1 MGDLDR
7 HALHGDALRATGEPI
22 ALPPNTNLT
31 KFRAFISRVTSVVDE
46 TNVQIILSDDDI
58 AQEEYTDPSRA
69 HDMFHILDK
78 THFISSAVVAP
89 KNVADVQEIIKLAN
103 KFEVPVWPFS
113 KGRNIGYGGTAPRV
127 RGSLGIDLGK
137 NMNRVLKVDPQ
148 SAYAL
153 LETGVSYFDP
163 HEYLVTHNLRDQVWA
178 DVPDVGGGSVI
189 GNALERGTGY
199 TPYGEHWM
207 MHCGLKVVLPDGSLR
222 TGMGA
227 LPNPKADK
235 SKPPH
240 EQEPNESW
248 QIFDCSLGPH
258 SAGIFSQSSLGIVV
272 KMGILLLP
280 NPGGYQAYMVT
291 FPRDNDLNQ
300 IVEILRPLRISGV
313 IQNTPKLD
321 NVLVTA
327 AVQSH
332 RTEYTTSNKPLTDC
346 QLDEV
351 AKKLSVGRWNLYG
364 AMYGPPVIRDA
375 LWSVINASFSKIHGA
390 KFYFP
395 EDRPTDT
402 VLQTRSNT
410 MQGIPSTTELG
421 LLSWL
426 PNGGHLFFSPIAK
439 VTGPDANAQYG
450 LTRRLSEEYRFDFIG
465 VFIIGAREMHHIV
478 CILFDR
484 KDPDARRRAHKLIQ
498 VLIAEAADRG
508 WGEYSAHLAL
518 MDQIA
523 QT

>member
-1 MGDLDR
+1 MSAEL
-7 HALHGDALRATGEPI
+7 
-22 ALPPNTNLT
+22 LT
-31 KFRAFISRVTSVVDE
+31 VIYRFLT
-46 TNVQIILSDDDI
+46 LS
-58 AQEEYTDPSRA
+58 
-69 HDMFHILDK
+69 
-78 THFISSAVVAP
+78 
-89 KNVADVQEIIKLAN
+89 
-103 KFEVPVWPFS
+103 
-113 KGRNIGYGGTAPRV
+113 
-127 RGSLGIDLGK
+127 
-137 NMNRVLKVDPQ
+137 
-148 SAYAL
+148 
-153 LETGVSYFDP
+153 
-163 HEYLVTHNLRDQVWA
+163 
-178 DVPDVGGGSVI
+178 
-189 GNALERGTGY
+189 
-199 TPYGEHWM
+199 
-207 MHCGLKVVLPDGSLR
+207 
-222 TGMGA
+222 
-227 LPNPKADK
+227 
-235 SKPPH
+235 
-240 EQEPNESW
+240 
-248 QIFDCSLGPH
+248 
-258 SAGIFSQSSLGIVV
+258 
-272 KMGILLLP
+272 
-280 NPGGYQAYMVT
+280 
-291 FPRDNDLNQ
+291 
-300 IVEILRPLRISGV
+300 
-313 IQNTPKLD
+313 
-321 NVLVTA
+321 
-327 AVQSH
+327 QSH